1 MIVIIAIAIVISIVN
16 VVAIVAIVI
25 VISIVN
31 VVVAPFN
38 LLNLYFFRKE
48 GWGGVD
54 CLISLLYNDM
64 AFLWTMKGAK
74 DSWELESVKVASIF
88 N

>member
-48 GWGGVD
+48 GWGRGW
-54 CLISLLYNDM
+54 LLD
-64 AFLWTMKGAK
+64 FITVQWI
-74 DSWELESVKVASIF
+74 WHFFE
-88 N
+88 